1 MSEKPSD
8 AAASSIKRGRGRPPS
23 IDQQSALAGAMD
35 VFWKHG
41 YDGASLD
48 SLVAAAGA
56 SRPGLYRTFK
66 DKKTLFLRTLQT
78 YEDTITAEALQAFED
93 EADLT
98 RAVRAFLLVSA
109 MNNTSAAHPS
119 GCLLVCCATTAAEEM
134 ADVQQ
139 IIAQSF
145 TMLEAKI
152 AARFATAII
161 KGELASAPSPKVR
174 ARLLLDFMAGQ
185 AVRARAGACFDALV
199 EDVEA
204 RVATVL
210 MQPYGCSDDQ
220 GSNG

>member
-1 MSEKPSD
+1 
-8 AAASSIKRGRGRPPS
+8 
-23 IDQQSALAGAMD
+23 MD

-48 SLVAAAGA
+48 SLVAAAGT

-66 DKKTLFLRTLQT
+66 DKKTLFLKTLQA
-78 YEDTITAEALQAFED
+78 YEDTITAEALRAFEN

-109 MNNTSAAHPS
+109 RNNTSAAHPS

-134 ADVQQ
+134 VDIQQ

-145 TMLEAKI
+145 TMLEGKI
-152 AARFATAII
+152 SKRLEDATA
-161 KGELASAPSPKVR
+161 KGELAPAPSPKAR

-185 AVRARAGACFDALV
+185 AVRARSGARFEALI

-204 RVATVL
+204 RVESVL
-210 MQPYGCSDDQ
+210 MGFRPNSGDQ
-220 GSNG
+220 GNIA